1 MKTYFMI
8 PEKIKPAWIHEMVLK
23 ANEFEQCQ
31 IFLECN
37 TLKIN
42 AKSHLSMSLLN
53 GMQGLCCISAKG
65 ENCRIAVDALRS
77 LGTGLIP

>member
-1 MKTYFMI
+1 MKTYFMVQ
-8 PEKIKPAWIHEMVLK
+8 EKIRPGWIREMVVK

-31 IFLECN
+31 IFFECN

-53 GMQGLCCISAKG
+53 GMKGICCVSATG
-65 ENCRIAVDALRS
+65 EESRTAVDALRS
-77 LGTGLIP
+77 LGTGTLV